1 MSMSVCDLHHGRFR
15 SVAYFADRGI
25 SPPKQPPFAQASE
38 KLMPIGALKACD
50 RGGFGFIRPRAG
62 GADIFFHFRDLGV
75 DPADLVIGDKLQYEV
90 GTARDGCEIAT
101 RVRWAED

>member
-1 MSMSVCDLHHGRFR
+1 MGDEPIPSRD
-15 SVAYFADRGI
+15 
-25 SPPKQPPFAQASE
+25 E

-50 RGGFGFIRPRAG
+50 RGFGFIRPSAG
-62 GADIFFHFRDLGV
+62 GADLFFHFRDLGV
-75 DPADLVIGDKLQYEV
+75 DPADLVIGDRLQYEI

>member
-1 MSMSVCDLHHGRFR
+1 MPAHSFSAVSQAIR
-15 SVAYFADRGI
+15 
-25 SPPKQPPFAQASE
+25 QPDE
-38 KLMPIGALKACD
+38 KFMPIGALKACD

-75 DPADLVIGDKLQYEV
+75 DPADLVIGDRLQYEI
-90 GTARDGCEIAT
+90 GAARDGCEIAT

>member
-1 MSMSVCDLHHGRFR
+1 MAGQ
-15 SVAYFADRGI
+15 DRLGEEPI
-25 SPPKQPPFAQASE
+25 PSRDE
-38 KLMPIGALKACD
+38 KLMPIGALLKACD
-50 RGGFGFIRPRAG
+50 RSFGFIRPRAG